1 MNRHGEGFQPGW
13 TARQVAQAAQI
24 ACLLEVS
31 APKPGN
37 VSRYADFADTRF
49 EDFLLSA
56 VATTGMYRLHS
67 KGALWPT
74 ILVGYFGS
82 IGVATLPDVAASA
95 DGLMRAADR
104 AMYRVKEHGKNGI
117 SVFTV

>member
-1 MNRHGEGFQPGW
+1 MSGREKGFQPRW

-37 VSRYADFADTRF
+37 VSRYADFTDTRF

-56 VATTGMYRLHS
+56 VAIGPAMERAGRDGVGQIIWRAVRDTQRLVRSNTNLGMVLLLAPLA
-67 KGALWPT
+67 KAC
-74 ILVGYFGS
+74 FG
-82 IGVATLPDVAASA
+82 D
-95 DGLMRAADR
+95 
-104 AMYRVKEHGKNGI
+104 
-117 SVFTV
+117 